1 MTKQRFLVVYEH
13 GKRNY
18 GGFAPDI
25 PGCIST
31 GKTLK
36 KMREMMRE
44 ALEFHLQGMAEGGDA
59 MPTPVTNSVD
69 FKELDDI
76 DEGKVDHYVVEW
88 LEIEVPTSGQVR
100 NELANEQ

>member
-1 MTKQRFLVVYEH
+1 MTKKFLVVYEH

-18 GGFAPDI
+18 GGFAPDV
-25 PGCIST
+25 PGCCST

-44 ALEFHLQGMAEGGDA
+44 ALEFHLEGMAEDGDE
-59 MPTPVTNSVD
+59 MPTPATVSVD

-76 DEGKVDHYVVEW
+76 EEGEVDHYVVEW
-88 LEIEVPTSGQVR
+88 LEIEVPVSKHK
-100 NELANEQ
+100 NEALTA